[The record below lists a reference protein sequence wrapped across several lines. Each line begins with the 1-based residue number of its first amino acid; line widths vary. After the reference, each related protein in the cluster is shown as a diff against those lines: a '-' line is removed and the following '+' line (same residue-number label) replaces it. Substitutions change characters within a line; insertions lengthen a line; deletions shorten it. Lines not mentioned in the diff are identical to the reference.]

1 MIMNKIFAIILITL
15 STILSAQDQVA
26 KDVLDK
32 LSETTKSYKNMTIG
46 FNFIFE
52 NTSQN
57 IKETQKGI
65 LILEADN
72 FRLEMDAQTI
82 INDGESQWVYL
93 TDMNEVQVMED
104 DPEDDI
110 MSPNKLFTIYEKG
123 YKYTYV
129 GAEAEKGNRLQIIDL
144 FPEESGA
151 FIKVTLAVDAA
162 KNQLHK
168 ITMHDKNGGTYT
180 YLITVFSSNT
190 TVKPFTFNTA
200 EFPGVEVIDLR

>member
-1 MIMNKIFAIILITL
+1 MNKVFTILLIAL
-15 STILSAQDQVA
+15 STILFAQDQVA

-32 LSETTKSYKNMTIG
+32 LSATTKSYKNMTIG
-46 FNFIFE
+46 FDFIFE

-72 FRLEMDAQTI
+72 FRLEMDAQTV

-93 TDMNEVQVMED
+93 ADMNEVQIMEH
-104 DPEDDI
+104 DPEDDM
-110 MSPNKLFTIYEKG
+110 MSPNKLFTVYEKG

-129 GAEAEKGNRLQIIDL
+129 GAEAEKGKRLQIIDL

-180 YLITVFSSNT
+180 YLITSFSSNN
-190 TVKPFTFNTA
+190 TVKTFTFNSTD
-200 EFPGVEVIDLR
+200 FPGVEVIDLR

>member
-1 MIMNKIFAIILITL
+1 MNKIFTLLLIAL
-15 STILSAQDQVA
+15 STILFAQDQVA

-180 YLITVFSSNT
+180 YLITAFSSNT
-190 TVKPFTFNTA
+190 TVKPFTFNA
-200 EFPGVEVIDLR
+200 ADFPGVEVIDLR